1 MSNDALAHP
10 DRIRASHWITVLRRQ
25 FPELQSELAP
35 SPHRPG
41 LGRPRG
47 GADRRGPSEPLR
59 LRVSDTVR
67 DITDGVVEL
76 EEAVHDRLGL
86 PPTGRGTVEARLAR
100 LAELLERVEA
110 DPSLMRHL
118 LDEVSGMARRC
129 SGTLGDAE
137 PVVRLRGRC
146 PLCASVSLR
155 AFPLRRAV
163 LCINPGCRCPH
174 TACGCHADRAHRH
187 SWPEGEWAELAVGGA
202 VVLEE
207 ITAALNGGSTVVAVS
222 R

>member
-1 MSNDALAHP
+1 MSKDAFAHP
-10 DRIRASHWITVLRRQ
+10 DRITASRWITVLVRQ
-25 FPELQSELAP
+25 FPELRAELAATP
-35 SPHRPG
+35 RRSG
-41 LGRPRG
+41 AGRRRD
-47 GADRRGPSEPLR
+47 GADRHGPSAPLR
-59 LRVSDTVR
+59 LRVSDTLR

-86 PPTGRGTVEARLAR
+86 PPAARGTVEVRLVRLAG
-100 LAELLERVEA
+100 LLERIEA
-110 DPSLMRHL
+110 DPVLMRHL
-118 LDEVSGMARRC
+118 LDEVSAMARRC
-129 SGTLGDAE
+129 AGALGDAE

-174 TACGCHADRAHRH
+174 PACGCHADRAHRH
-187 SWPEGEWAELAVGGA
+187 SWPEGEWAELSAGGGIA
-202 VVLEE
+202 LEE
-207 ITAALNGGSTVVAVS
+207 ITAALDGRSTAPAVN

>member
-25 FPELQSELAP
+25 FPELQAELTP

-41 LGRPRG
+41 LGRQRG
-47 GADRRGPSEPLR
+47 GADRHGPSEPLR

-86 PPTGRGTVEARLAR
+86 PPAGRGTVEVRLAR
-100 LAELLERVEA
+100 LAGLLERVEA
-110 DPSLMRHL
+110 DPVLMRHL
-118 LDEVSGMARRC
+118 LDEVSGLARRC

-163 LCINPGCRCPH
+163 LCINPGCRCPY
-174 TACGCHADRAHRH
+174 TGCGCHADRAHRH
-187 SWPEGEWAELAVGGA
+187 SWPEGEWAELAAGGA
-202 VVLEE
+202 LALEE
-207 ITAALNGGSTVVAVS
+207 ITAALGGGSTVAAVS